1 MPRNPALSA
10 CAFAAALVFMP
21 AHAQTATASNTSTA
35 TPSSAAAPAAGQGA
49 AAGSTPNATTG
60 QAVVITGKRAQR
72 SSKGATG
79 LALTIKDTPQ
89 SVSTV
94 DKDDLSDFGLD
105 GTNDALSLVT
115 GVNVEQYETNRATYN
130 ARGFDIQST
139 QLDGLG
145 MTNSWG
151 TVVGQQD
158 TFLFERIEVIR
169 GANGLLTGVGNSSGT
184 INYVRKRPTNTNQGT
199 LGLTGGS
206 YNQKRLTLDLN
217 RRLSD
222 DGRWAGRLVVAHD
235 DKDSY
240 LRALHDKRSSLYGV
254 IDGQIGSN
262 GTLTLGFS
270 HQDMQ
275 QKSPMWGSLTL
286 NYTDGRRA
294 DFDRSASTS
303 QDWTFW
309 NTRTNN
315 GFIEY
320 THSLSEHWE
329 FKATYNLR
337 RTEEATRLLYA
348 YTNGG
353 GLNADNTGLIGWAYS
368 AYSPSDSEILDV
380 NVNGRFSLFGRKHQL
395 LAGLSHATDEFTTDI
410 QPVVAG
416 NFLALPAFPYAG
428 NAYAEPTWGAAE
440 SSTSGKQ
447 VLTRLYLA
455 SRLNLADGLHAIAGL
470 NGVRL
475 QREGSSRYGS
485 SPATVYPDTRKLSPY
500 LGLSYEFTP
509 DISAYASYSDI
520 FQNQEQ
526 VNFGGEYLAPMKGV
540 NHEIGVKAEWLD
552 KTLLTT
558 LAVFGAKQRG
568 LASYAGTFPTDTD
581 PNTTRDGTFYYAP
594 VDAKSSG
601 WEFEAVGRV
610 GHGIKLAAGIARV
623 EIEGI
628 NGYQV
633 GTVWVPKTTAHVRA
647 ESRLPLLPG
656 LRAGASLRW
665 QSQVKSATG
674 VRQDAYALVDA
685 FAAYEFNTATSLR
698 LNVKNLLDKTYVRGL
713 QYGAIY
719 GAPRNVQLSV
729 QHKF

>member
-1 MPRNPALSA
+1 MSRNPALSA
-10 CAFAAALVFMP
+10 CAFAAALVFLP
-21 AHAQTATASNTSTA
+21 AHGQSQPAVASTDSASPARPAST
-35 TPSSAAAPAAGQGA
+35 TAAASTTHAGDQ
-49 AAGSTPNATTG
+49 S
-60 QAVVITGKRAQR
+60 VVITGKRAQR
-72 SSKGATG
+72 ISKGATG
-79 LALTIKDTPQ
+79 LPLTIKDTPQ

-94 DKDDLSDFGLD
+94 DKEDLSDFGLD
-105 GTNDALSLVT
+105 GANDALSLVT

-184 INYVRKRPTNTNQGT
+184 INYVRKRPTNTDQGT
-199 LGLTGGS
+199 VGLTLGS
-206 YNQKRLTLDLN
+206 YNKKRLTLDLN

-240 LRALHDKRSSLYGV
+240 LRALHDKRSSIYGV

-270 HQDMQ
+270 HQDMK

-294 DFDRSASTS
+294 NFDRSASTS
-303 QDWTFW
+303 QDWTYW
-309 NTRTNN
+309 NTRTNS

-320 THSLSEHWE
+320 THSLSENWE
-329 FKATYNLR
+329 LKATYNVR

-353 GLNADNTGLIGWAYS
+353 GLNADNTGLVGWAYS
-368 AYSPSDSEILDV
+368 SYSPSDSEILDV

-410 QPVVAG
+410 QPAVVG

-428 NAYAEPTWGAAE
+428 NVYAEPTWGPAE
-440 SSTSGKQ
+440 PSSSGKQ

-455 SRLNLADGLHAIAGL
+455 SRLNLADGLHAITGL
-470 NGVRL
+470 NAVRL

-485 SPATVYPDTRKLSPY
+485 SPATVYPDTSKVSPY
-500 LGLSYEFTP
+500 LGLSYEITP
-509 DISAYASYSDI
+509 DISAYASYSSI

-526 VNFGGEYLAPMKGV
+526 VDFGGAYLAPMKGL

-552 KTLLTT
+552 KKLLTT
-558 LAVFGAKQRG
+558 LAVYGAKQSG
-568 LASYAGTFPTDTD
+568 LAAFAGIMPTDND
-581 PNTTRDGTFYYAP
+581 PNTTRDGTYYYSP
-594 VDAKSSG
+594 VDAKSNG

-610 GHGIKLAAGIARV
+610 GDGIKLAAGIARV
-623 EIEGI
+623 ELKGI

-633 GTVWVPKTTAHVRA
+633 GTLWVPKTTAHVRA
-647 ESRLPLLPG
+647 ESKLPLLPG

-665 QSQVKSATG
+665 QSQVQGASG
-674 VRQDAYALVDA
+674 VSQSAYALVDA
-685 FAAYEFNTATSLR
+685 FAAYEFNAATSLR

-719 GAPRNVQLSV
+719 GAPRNYQLSL